1 MRAFGKRVP
10 VSAVCRGDHV
20 AVRERAADAD
30 GDRLLADRDMQ
41 KPRQLAGPEALLDL
55 FLEASDQKH
64 LPEELAQG
72 LLGDAAAL
80 FDFRHGRDST
90 LRAMRLVEHFESGL
104 PRRRQSEGLRL
115 VERFRQL
122 MSTLPDDWQ
131 STRLRLIVANEE
143 DAGRAAALLGPTNPG
158 RRGKVINFA
167 AARRGAGVA
176 PEQIEALLRR
186 LDAERIQGEL
196 ELAGLEEVPELQDDE
211 HPSLVDAWDAA
222 LASLPPDWSDL
233 YAEVELAS
241 SDYIEPGAL
250 RLSPLNP
257 TRPDARP
264 VFRFRAARTLGYGAS
279 PEMVRRC
286 LERLEEAGMR
296 GELRILN
303 VISDSQHAK
312 TQGPVWYAGGKVI

>member
-1 MRAFGKRVP
+1 
-10 VSAVCRGDHV
+10 
-20 AVRERAADAD
+20 
-30 GDRLLADRDMQ
+30 
-41 KPRQLAGPEALLDL
+41 
-55 FLEASDQKH
+55 
-64 LPEELAQG
+64 
-72 LLGDAAAL
+72 
-80 FDFRHGRDST
+80 
-90 LRAMRLVEHFESGL
+90 MRLVEHFESGL
-104 PRRRQSEGLRL
+104 PGRRQSERSRL
-115 VERFRQL
+115 VEQFRQL

-131 STRLRLIVANEE
+131 STRLRLIVADEE
-143 DAGRAAALLGPTNPG
+143 DAARAAALLGPTNPG

-167 AARRGAGVA
+167 AARRGGGVA
-176 PEQIEALLRR
+176 PDHIEALLRR
-186 LDAERIQGEL
+186 LDVERIQGEL

-211 HPSLVDAWDAA
+211 RPSLVDAWDAA

-233 YAEVELAS
+233 YAEVELTS

-286 LERLEEAGMR
+286 LERLEEAEMR

-303 VISDSQHAK
+303 VISDSEHAK